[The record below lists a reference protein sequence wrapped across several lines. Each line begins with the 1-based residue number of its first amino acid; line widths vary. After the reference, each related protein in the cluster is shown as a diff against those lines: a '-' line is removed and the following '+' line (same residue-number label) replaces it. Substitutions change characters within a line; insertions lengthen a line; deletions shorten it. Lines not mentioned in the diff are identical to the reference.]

1 MEENVWGNSFSP
13 AMHSSIDA
21 NGDSVLTSI
30 TNINNE
36 NANNN
41 AIHQHLDKLV
51 FSNKSQNQRQST
63 YLDDIDENINKKL
76 ADIHLY
82 NDYYHGNKESPLD
95 INLSLDNN
103 NDNNHNN
110 DTYSF
115 KDFERFDFNTLQK
128 YQYLEYSDYDIPQI
142 LNYLINLPTSHPHST
157 TYPAAILFQC
167 ARYSDHMRKSKS
179 DTESLLFLAFTKI
192 TSCIS
197 TTNNLDTAT
206 ETTTRDS
213 NHNRFHNT
221 PSNKSDILSNNEADQ
236 NTTKKTID
244 IVTQSYWIS
253 SLTYLYYFLSKDES
267 FFKRHPTLLQELINT
282 LRIIMNELVTSIHER
297 LTPVI
302 QKTLLNYTTIEEV
315 KETLYKRDWNFFK
328 KIRQAKLA
336 KKREQARN
344 LQRKNELE
352 LKKTLSNTSNA
363 TATNDTDVI
372 KEETGDDEAENGIT
386 NQNSSDDNTNKNIH
400 RPIFDP
406 EILKHLYPP
415 SLEEQMKPSPLKIA
429 QIFGAL
435 TYVLNL
441 HQVHPLFQQQCLSM
455 AINWFSS
462 TVFNQILKD
471 KKKKVLSRARAV
483 QIRLNLSTLESWIR
497 NNDITISKPKLIDDF
512 IWERFPFTLIQDL
525 GDIDLNNPIL
535 HSITT
540 FRPVDEESGKTITD
554 DTNSLF
560 YYQTFH
566 QIAFSHLSPVF
577 ELLQWLQIA
586 TSIDSEESLEN
597 AINLLP
603 HLTPSQLL
611 KAIDKYNY
619 EVNEH
624 KFNSK
629 LRKHLLKMV
638 KLSTIQQIY
647 LEEKQ
652 IPLLCLPTV
661 TELTDSFAN
670 DAEIQPFLP
679 DDMQDAIYEI
689 HDANYKIRMNYM
701 EKKEEKEESDSN
713 SLQNS
718 ENNNSAT
725 DANPFTIKNNKSENE
740 STDGIFSITTNA
752 VNTNSDTIFSNFT
765 APTTSVAGPSWAF
778 NNITTNSG
786 NNNENKNFD
795 APDSYNYDFETNP
808 W

>member
-41 AIHQHLDKLV
+41 VIHQHLDKLV

-471 KKKKVLSRARAV
+471 KKKR
-483 QIRLNLSTLESWIR
+483 
-497 NNDITISKPKLIDDF
+497 
-512 IWERFPFTLIQDL
+512 
-525 GDIDLNNPIL
+525 
-535 HSITT
+535 
-540 FRPVDEESGKTITD
+540 
-554 DTNSLF
+554 
-560 YYQTFH
+560 YYQ
-566 QIAFSHLSPVF
+566 
-577 ELLQWLQIA
+577 ELVQ
-586 TSIDSEESLEN
+586 
-597 AINLLP
+597 
-603 HLTPSQLL
+603 
-611 KAIDKYNY
+611 
-619 EVNEH
+619 
-624 KFNSK
+624 F
-629 LRKHLLKMV
+629 R
-638 KLSTIQQIY
+638 
-647 LEEKQ
+647 
-652 IPLLCLPTV
+652 
-661 TELTDSFAN
+661 
-670 DAEIQPFLP
+670 
-679 DDMQDAIYEI
+679 
-689 HDANYKIRMNYM
+689 
-701 EKKEEKEESDSN
+701 SD
-713 SLQNS
+713 
-718 ENNNSAT
+718 
-725 DANPFTIKNNKSENE
+725 
-740 STDGIFSITTNA
+740 
-752 VNTNSDTIFSNFT
+752 
-765 APTTSVAGPSWAF
+765 
-778 NNITTNSG
+778 
-786 NNNENKNFD
+786 
-795 APDSYNYDFETNP
+795 
-808 W
+808 